1 MSNNQLAEI
10 LTDARKVSVRQYK
23 NSSSTNYATGAS
35 KLVTWAKARGLNPN
49 DAETRKEHSRFC
61 NRENAKLA
69 GTISYL
75 TSEEGLV
82 LDKVTDKVDTD
93 GVRQAFTIKLVR
105 PSVPKAKSKA
115 EKVSDIFANLSDE
128 DKAEVIALMKSKVQ
142 PTIEA

>member
-1 MSNNQLAEI
+1 M
-10 LTDARKVSVRQYK
+10 RKRGR
-23 NSSSTNYATGAS
+23 NTPAS
-35 KLVTWAKARGLNPN
+35 A
-49 DAETRKEHSRFC
+49 
-61 NRENAKLA
+61 RENAKLA